1 MRKKKIELI
10 GENNVEVTYA
20 DKVKDTNNNEFEV
33 WDIQNTKS
41 YGQDVVDE
49 ERKVHNKAL
58 VKAKNFDAKQYK
70 ADMIKRVEDN
80 LSVLDE
86 VQVEL
91 DKGLNEKN

>member
-1 MRKKKIELI
+1 MRKKKIEFI

-49 ERKVHNKAL
+49 ERKAHNEAL
-58 VKAKNFDAKQYK
+58 VEAKNFDVKQYK
-70 ADMIKRVEDN
+70 ADMIKRIEDN
-80 LSVLDE
+80 LVVLDE

>member
-10 GENNVEVTYA
+10 GENNVQVTFTT
-20 DKVKDTNNNEFEV
+20 KFKDLNDEDVET
-33 WDIQNTKS
+33 WDVENTKS